1 MFKNI
6 PQHRLLIY
14 ALVIGLLPIFPVV
27 VGLWNRDT
35 QLEGVNWLIDEVDY
49 QARTYK
55 KRQAVNI
62 AVRNHYHE
70 ADHFYLDKH
79 LETLVFLEPE
89 MDALQRIVNNRNFA
103 GDPIIKK
110 RLDFLSNEN
119 NMVFTEGVVQSYPH
133 YQETVE
139 TLVHPVEVNIEDI
152 KKILAKTEGLE
163 MGPYKPGPNRPQL
176 IVLEYKI
183 DKKNHPDN
191 NEVFVLSMKLLKREF
206 L

>member
-14 ALVIGLLPIFPVV
+14 ALIIGLLPIFPVV

-110 RLDFLSNEN
+110 RLDFLLNEN

-152 KKILAKTEGLE
+152 KKILTKTEGVE
-163 MGPYKPGPNRPQL
+163 MGSYKPGPNRPQL

-191 NEVFVLSMKLLKREF
+191 NEVFVLSMKLLKREY